1 MSVFFCACFRV
12 INMNEFFLASNRSA
26 FKDEIEIRQVM
37 MKDFDQWSE
46 FAEPIR
52 IMFNNNFSDE
62 VFVNVFEK
70 LKFQVIMVASL
81 VTNVSDLDPK
91 LLENDGELLELFK
104 NLVEVN
110 QAYFNQENNKKTD
123 SKEKYTWFDSF
134 QYLISKGHRHLDIL
148 NYSFG
153 TFKEY
158 LKAAQ
163 RNERNSLLSM
173 GNNMRVAYHAD
184 KKGFNKYIDSM
195 NKG

>member
-1 MSVFFCACFRV
+1 
-12 INMNEFFLASNRSA
+12 MNEFFLASNRSV
-26 FKDEIEIRQVM
+26 FNDEIEIRQVL

-62 VFVNVFEK
+62 VFADVFKK

-81 VTNVSDLDPK
+81 ATNVSDLDPN
-91 LLENDGELLELFK
+91 LLENEGELLELFK
-104 NLVEVN
+104 NVIRVN
-110 QAYFNQENNKKTD
+110 NAYFNQENNKKFD

-134 QYLISKGHRHLDIL
+134 QFLISKGHRHLDIL

-153 TFKEY
+153 TYKEY

-184 KKGFNKYIDSM
+184 KNGFSKYIDSM
-195 NKG
+195 NKF